1 MKDNVLPP
9 ILKFSDNYLA
19 VAMGAALIT
28 KRNRAENVTE
38 AELKKLV
45 FEPFANPFRVY
56 ELWKDVESFCKV
68 ISSGAD
74 CYCYNSSSYWKS
86 SETDMEEIKLNT
98 SLTLQTAILTDQL
111 EWEKWDVLAGAM
123 IPTRQSIEKVLPGY
137 YNKYDPHKRQN
148 EMDYLDLLKSRFK
161 QRRDF
166 LKSSDLT
173 TKPELLN
180 KLLEALE
187 INTK

>member
-1 MKDNVLPP
+1 
-9 ILKFSDNYLA
+9 
-19 VAMGAALIT
+19 
-28 KRNRAENVTE
+28 
-38 AELKKLV
+38 
-45 FEPFANPFRVY
+45 
-56 ELWKDVESFCKV
+56 
-68 ISSGAD
+68 
-74 CYCYNSSSYWKS
+74 
-86 SETDMEEIKLNT
+86 MEEIKLNT

-123 IPTRQSIEKVLPGY
+123 IPTRQSIEKILPGY